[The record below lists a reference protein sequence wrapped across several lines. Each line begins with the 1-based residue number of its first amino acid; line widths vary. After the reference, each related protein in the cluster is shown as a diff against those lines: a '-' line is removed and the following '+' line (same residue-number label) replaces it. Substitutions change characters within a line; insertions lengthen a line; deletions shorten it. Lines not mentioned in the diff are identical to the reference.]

1 MIMEISGKIIHVL
14 PVSSGISQRTGNK
27 WTKQTYV
34 LETQEQYPKKIPF
47 EVFGEERI
55 NNFAIKHGETITIS
69 FDIDANEWNG
79 KWFAK
84 VSCFKV
90 KRDGQQQSAQPAPAA
105 QPSQQYAAA
114 PPQPSPA
121 PAAPT
126 EQPAQNDGGGD
137 LPF

>member
-27 WTKQTYV
+27 WAKQTYV

-69 FDIDANEWNG
+69 FDIEGKEWNG
-79 KWFAK
+79 KWITK

-90 KRDGQQQSAQPAPAA
+90 NRDKPQQSAQPAPAA

-114 PPQPSPA
+114 PPQPSHA
-121 PAAPT
+121 PESPT
-126 EQPAQNDGGGD
+126 EKPAQNEGRDD